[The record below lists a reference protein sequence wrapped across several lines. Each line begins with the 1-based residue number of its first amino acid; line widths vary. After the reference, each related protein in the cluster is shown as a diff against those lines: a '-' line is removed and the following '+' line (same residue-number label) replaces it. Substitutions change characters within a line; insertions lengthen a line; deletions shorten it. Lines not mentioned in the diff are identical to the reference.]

1 MIWVVILRPIF
12 ALVLEGGA
20 KHKIPSVLYCSIALQ
35 WGAACWD
42 PWWWWDEEIWFKT
55 SHKGRAWAWSRV
67 LSSILWTIYVLFFFW
82 WSVLT
87 VIPFFMTSIFIVNES
102 SQPCIFKKKFMRCH
116 GKLILPTT
124 VNVML
129 SLLWGATLNYGD
141 PLSWHSGMLEDLLQI
156 VERKHGPGMCL
167 VICGLNSSLFN
178 FQWLNLGVTRCWDKS
193 WQMLPNQTSNV
204 QKFRSVKVACC
215 STVC

>member
-1 MIWVVILRPIF
+1 MVMGWRNLVQNITQRQGLGLKQGVVINPMNYLCLIF
-12 ALVLEGGA
+12 LLV
-20 KHKIPSVLYCSIALQ
+20 ISIN
-35 WGAACWD
+35 CH
-42 PWWWWDEEIWFKT
+42 T
-55 SHKGRAWAWSRV
+55 
-67 LSSILWTIYVLFFFW
+67 
-82 WSVLT
+82 
-87 VIPFFMTSIFIVNES
+87 FFMTSIFIVNES
-102 SQPCIFKKKFMRCH
+102 SQPWIFLKNLMRCH

-215 STVC
+215 SLVC